1 MGVRKKMFENNF
13 SHRKIVTFSFLQ
25 AAKINGTLKVLTST
39 LTPSSSFRFSR
50 RKSEKFLPAIV
61 TCFASAKCE
70 FMIYDIAR
78 DVFMLNTF

>member
-1 MGVRKKMFENNF
+1 MFENNF
-13 SHRKIVTFSFLQ
+13 SPRKIVTFSFLQ

-39 LTPSSSFRFSR
+39 LTPSSSFHFVSG
-50 RKSEKFLPAIV
+50 RKNEKFLPAIV